1 MNSRNDLLFV
11 SIHGA
16 FLTFDP
22 LSCTSRM
29 EGTSSTS
36 NADTGADRTGRAAVD
51 RTSDKTTSTG
61 WGGLVWNRRRKRPV
75 VNNGGAQRQRHDDGW
90 MRKDGNRRSANT
102 GWVRGVN
109 PNWDRPATAPDA
121 GPSGGG
127 DPGEHASHSEGKP
140 RKVSDLASFLSALV
154 LFGPNMTHMTH

>member
-29 EGTSSTS
+29 EGTSS
-36 NADTGADRTGRAAVD
+36 NADADADRT
-51 RTSDKTTSTG
+51 SEKTTSTR

-75 VNNGGAQRQRHDDGW
+75 VI
-90 MRKDGNRRSANT
+90 
-102 GWVRGVN
+102 
-109 PNWDRPATAPDA
+109 RPT
-121 GPSGGG
+121 
-127 DPGEHASHSEGKP
+127 
-140 RKVSDLASFLSALV
+140 
-154 LFGPNMTHMTH
+154 

>member
-22 LSCTSRM
+22 LSCTTRM
-29 EGTSSTS
+29 EGTGSTS
-36 NADTGADRTGRAAVD
+36 HADAGNDRTGRAAAD

-75 VNNGGAQRQRHDDGW
+75 VSNGGAQRQRHDDGW
-90 MRKDGNRRSANT
+90 IR
-102 GWVRGVN
+102 
-109 PNWDRPATAPDA
+109 
-121 GPSGGG
+121 
-127 DPGEHASHSEGKP
+127 
-140 RKVSDLASFLSALV
+140 
-154 LFGPNMTHMTH
+154 

>member
-22 LSCTSRM
+22 LSCTARM
-29 EGTSSTS
+29 EGTCSTS
-36 NADTGADRTGRAAVD
+36 NADAGARADCTGRAASD

-75 VNNGGAQRQRHDDGW
+75 VI
-90 MRKDGNRRSANT
+90 
-102 GWVRGVN
+102 
-109 PNWDRPATAPDA
+109 RPT
-121 GPSGGG
+121 
-127 DPGEHASHSEGKP
+127 
-140 RKVSDLASFLSALV
+140 
-154 LFGPNMTHMTH
+154 

>member
-75 VNNGGAQRQRHDDGW
+75 VI
-90 MRKDGNRRSANT
+90 
-102 GWVRGVN
+102 
-109 PNWDRPATAPDA
+109 RPT
-121 GPSGGG
+121 
-127 DPGEHASHSEGKP
+127 
-140 RKVSDLASFLSALV
+140 
-154 LFGPNMTHMTH
+154 

>member
-29 EGTSSTS
+29 EGTCSTS
-36 NADTGADRTGRAAVD
+36 NADAASD

-75 VNNGGAQRQRHDDGW
+75 VI
-90 MRKDGNRRSANT
+90 
-102 GWVRGVN
+102 
-109 PNWDRPATAPDA
+109 RPT
-121 GPSGGG
+121 
-127 DPGEHASHSEGKP
+127 
-140 RKVSDLASFLSALV
+140 
-154 LFGPNMTHMTH
+154 

>member
-22 LSCTSRM
+22 LSCTTRM
-29 EGTSSTS
+29 EGNCSTS
-36 NADTGADRTGRAAVD
+36 NADAGAD
-51 RTSDKTTSTG
+51 RTSDKATSTG

-75 VNNGGAQRQRHDDGW
+75 VSNGGAQRQRHDDGW

-102 GWVRGVN
+102 GWVRGAN
-109 PNWDRPATAPDA
+109 PNRDRPA
-121 GPSGGG
+121 
-127 DPGEHASHSEGKP
+127 EGKP

>member
-29 EGTSSTS
+29 EGTCSTS
-36 NADTGADRTGRAAVD
+36 NADAGAD

-75 VNNGGAQRQRHDDGW
+75 VSNGGAQRQRQDDGW

-109 PNWDRPATAPDA
+109 PNWDRPATAPRKAPEKAGDA
-121 GPSGGG
+121 GASGQ
-127 DPGEHASHSEGKP
+127 PAEGKP